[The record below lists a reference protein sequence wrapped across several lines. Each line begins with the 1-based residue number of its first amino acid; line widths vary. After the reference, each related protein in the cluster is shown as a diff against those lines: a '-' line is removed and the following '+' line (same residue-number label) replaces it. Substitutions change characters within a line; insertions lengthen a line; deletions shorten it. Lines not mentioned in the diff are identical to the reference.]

1 MFILKCARL
10 LGPIAVGSIFGVA
23 ICIIVNA
30 LLDSFVVGSVFG
42 IVSYIIA
49 YKFTKDI
56 ITEKIRK
63 KCEKA
68 FKAKIK
74 KRKRK
79 AVYVGIYEK
88 RIKAEGNMLDRL
100 KSIGK
105 KAIKATAV
113 LGACAVA
120 GGAVASAAV
129 CAAPLFIAGSAVP
142 LIAGGVLGAT
152 VITLACII
160 TKEIIAQKA
169 RKKFNEAFKAE
180 IQEAKKNAVHV
191 GIFDEEDNTI
201 GEITI
206 ESEQG
211 VDASIKQGDVI
222 YLTYQ
227 EAKKNAV
234 QEAKKNA
241 VQVGIFDEEW

>member
-1 MFILKCARL
+1 MFIPKCARL
-10 LGPIAVGSIFGVA
+10 LGSIAAGSIFGVA

-42 IVSYIIA
+42 ILSYIIA

-113 LGACAVA
+113 LGICAA
-120 GGAVASAAV
+120 AGAVASAAV
-129 CAAPLFIAGSAVP
+129 CAAPIIAGS
-142 LIAGGVLGAT
+142 VLGAA
-152 VITLACII
+152 VIIVACKI
-160 TKEIIAQKA
+160 TKEIIAQKV
-169 RKKFNEAFKAE
+169 RKKFNEALKAE
-180 IQEAKKNAVHV
+180 IQEKKKNAVHV
-191 GIFDEEDNTI
+191 GIFDNDDNRI
-201 GEITI
+201 GEMTI

-227 EAKKNAV
+227 EAMKNAV
-234 QEAKKNA
+234 HAMKNA

>member
-129 CAAPLFIAGSAVP
+129 CAPLFIAGSAVP
-142 LIAGGVLGAT
+142 LIAGGVLGAI

-160 TKEIIAQKA
+160 TKEIIAQMA
-169 RKKFNEAFKAE
+169 RKKFNKAIKAE

-201 GEITI
+201 GEMTI
-206 ESEQG
+206 ESEKG

-222 YLTYQ
+222 YLT
-227 EAKKNAV
+227 
-234 QEAKKNA
+234 
-241 VQVGIFDEEW
+241 